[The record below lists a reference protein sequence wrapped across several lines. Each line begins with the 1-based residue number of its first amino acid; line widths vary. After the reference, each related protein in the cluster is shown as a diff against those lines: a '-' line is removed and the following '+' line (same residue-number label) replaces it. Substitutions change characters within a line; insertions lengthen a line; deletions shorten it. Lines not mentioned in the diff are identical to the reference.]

1 MQCAVLVTCQITL
14 FLSIVAIPQSHPLP
28 AFGSISTH
36 FVTPPILVTGTPVFS
51 PFSLPPATS
60 PGR

>member
-14 FLSIVAIPQSHPLP
+14 FLSPVAIPQLHPLP